1 MKNYWILRVLGVI
14 VLLIGIAAVGYVAYN
29 AGLSQGQTAV
39 PAAQVVAPMFRGGE
53 GHGFG
58 FSGLIFLPF
67 LLCLVPF
74 FLCLFIFLPLR
85 MIFGP
90 HRMGMMHMHG
100 RWHGEEGS
108 VPPPVEEWHRRM
120 HEKKDKEGG

>member
-1 MKNYWILRVLGVI
+1 MKNYWILRVIGAL
-14 VLLIGIAAVGYVAYN
+14 VLLIGIAAVGYIAYN
-29 AGLSQGQTAV
+29 AGLAQGQTAV
-39 PAAQVVAPMFRGGE
+39 PAAQFVAPMYRGGE

-58 FSGLIFLPF
+58 LSGLFFLPF
-67 LLCLVPF
+67 LLCLVPL

-90 HRMGMMHMHG
+90 HRMHMMHMHG
-100 RWHGEEGS
+100 RWHGEEGD

-120 HEKKDKEGG
+120 HEKKDKEG